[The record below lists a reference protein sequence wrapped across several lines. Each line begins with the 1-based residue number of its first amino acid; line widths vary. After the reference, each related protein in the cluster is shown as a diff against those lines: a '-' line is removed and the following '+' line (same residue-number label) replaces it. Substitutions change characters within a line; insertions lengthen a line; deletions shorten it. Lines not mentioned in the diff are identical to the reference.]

1 MSRFKGKPKVRT
13 LIKDGEMN
21 QAKYDEL
28 AEEYLVK
35 VAGRPARNRKE
46 RRQLKKKAKGLE
58 VKASYK
64 VKVTPSYKVVKPTD
78 PEFVKDEDM
87 ICP

>member
-1 MSRFKGKPKVRT
+1 MSRFKGKTKVRT
-13 LIKDGEMN
+13 LIKDGTMT
-21 QAKYDEL
+21 QDEYNDM
-28 AEEYLVK
+28 ATEYITK